1 MEQMISLYQQQMTR
15 LALAVRS
22 YIPLVKR
29 TYSKHLLLLGPE
41 TKSTT
46 ACIISKGLAKQYY
59 RDIEGNEVITGFW
72 RMNEV
77 MLQPE
82 NFFLEVEAPEYTE
95 LLEETEL
102 DMFSLPAL
110 LAAETSNPQLRLKET
125 IIHIS
130 RMRQRIHHELKNRDT
145 VTALN
150 YLDQLYPL
158 NRISRKDIAS
168 YLGKAPGSISRG
180 RRRDL

>member
-1 MEQMISLYQQQMTR
+1 
-15 LALAVRS
+15 
-22 YIPLVKR
+22 
-29 TYSKHLLLLGPE
+29 
-41 TKSTT
+41 
-46 ACIISKGLAKQYY
+46 
-59 RDIEGNEVITGFW
+59 
-72 RMNEV
+72 

-130 RMRQRIHHELKNRDT
+130 RMRQRIHHELKSRDT
-145 VTALN
+145 ATALN

>member
-1 MEQMISLYQQQMTR
+1 MISLYQQQMTR

-41 TKSTT
+41 TKSSM
-46 ACIISKGLAKQYY
+46 ACVIGKGLAKQYY
-59 RDIEGNEVITGFW
+59 RDIQGNEVITGFW

-77 MLQPE
+77 MLQSE
-82 NFFLEVEAPEYTE
+82 NFFFEMEAPEYIQ

-102 DMFSLPAL
+102 EIFSLPAL
-110 LAAETSNPQLRLKET
+110 LTAESNHPQLRLKES
-125 IIHIS
+125 IIQIN
-130 RMRQRIHHELKNRDT
+130 RLRQRLHHELKRCDT
-145 VTALN
+145 LSALTH
-150 YLDQLYPL
+150 LGKLYPL

-180 RRRDL
+180 KRHDP